1 MKTTE
6 PSTTQSEHTPH
17 PPLPDSALTRRQYTP
32 PIAVVAWL
40 RIARIFQKIDR
51 RTATTLR
58 DWNLSVSRFDVLNHA
73 GAQEGRP
80 QQDLARSLLVTKG
93 NITQLLDA
101 MEYDGLVERR
111 KCGRT
116 NLVYLTDEGRT
127 LRTQSLA
134 DHERRIIEE
143 FSVLTPEETET
154 LLTLLR
160 KLDRS
165 LPEP

>member
-1 MKTTE
+1 MDTTE
-6 PSTTQSEHTPH
+6 RTPPPAQH
-17 PPLPDSALTRRQYTP
+17 PADGQRSRRQYTP
-32 PIAVVAWL
+32 PVAVVAWL
-40 RIARIFQKIDR
+40 RLARIFQKVDR
-51 RTATTLR
+51 RTAATLR
-58 DWNLSVSRFDVLNHA
+58 DWNLSVSRFDILNHA

-101 MEYDGLVERR
+101 MEQDGLVERR

-116 NLVYLTDEGRT
+116 NLVFLTDAGRA
-127 LRTQSLA
+127 LRTQSLV
-134 DHERRIIEE
+134 DHEQRIVDE
-143 FSVLTPEETET
+143 FSALTPEETET

>member
-1 MKTTE
+1 MDTTE
-6 PSTTQSEHTPH
+6 RTTQ
-17 PPLPDSALTRRQYTP
+17 PPPTQHHADGSLSRRQYTP
-32 PIAVVAWL
+32 PVAVVAWL
-40 RIARIFQKIDR
+40 RLARIFQKVDR
-51 RTATTLR
+51 RTAATLR
-58 DWNLSVSRFDVLNHA
+58 DWNLSVSRFDILNHA

-101 MEYDGLVERR
+101 MEQDGLVERR

-116 NLVYLTDEGRT
+116 NLVFLTDAGRA
-127 LRTQSLA
+127 LRTQSLV
-134 DHERRIIEE
+134 DHEQRIVDE
-143 FSVLTPEETET
+143 FSALTPEETET

>member
-1 MKTTE
+1 MDTTE
-6 PSTTQSEHTPH
+6 RPTTSTDS
-17 PPLPDSALTRRQYTP
+17 PDDTSLTRRQYAP
-32 PIAVVAWL
+32 PVAVVAWL
-40 RIARIFQKIDR
+40 RLARIFQKVDR

-58 DWNLSVSRFDVLNHA
+58 AWNLSVSRFDVLNHA
-73 GAQEGRP
+73 GAHEGRP

-93 NITQLLDA
+93 NITQMLDA
-101 MEYDGLVERR
+101 MEQDGLVERR

-134 DHERRIIEE
+134 DHERRIVDE
-143 FSVLTPEETET
+143 FSVLTLEETET

-165 LPEP
+165 MPEP

>member
-1 MKTTE
+1 MSTTE
-6 PSTTQSEHTPH
+6 RPSIIPQSGADEGQP
-17 PPLPDSALTRRQYTP
+17 RRQYAP
-32 PIAVVAWL
+32 PTAVVAWL
-40 RIARIFQKIDR
+40 RLARIFQKIDR
-51 RTATTLR
+51 RTAGTLR

-80 QQDLARSLLVTKG
+80 QQDLANSLLVTKG

-101 MEYDGLVERR
+101 MEQDGLVERR

-116 NLVYLTDEGRT
+116 NLVYLTDEGRA
-127 LRTQSLA
+127 LRTQSLV
-134 DHERRIIEE
+134 DHERRIVEE
-143 FSVLTPEETET
+143 FSALTPEETET
-154 LLTLLR
+154 LLALLR

>member
-1 MKTTE
+1 MSTNERPAIDTTRSPGE
-6 PSTTQSEHTPH
+6 E
-17 PPLPDSALTRRQYTP
+17 AGRRQYAP
-32 PIAVVAWL
+32 PVPVVAWL
-40 RIARIFQKIDR
+40 RLARIFQKIDR
-51 RTATTLR
+51 RTADSLR
-58 DWNLSVSRFDVLNHA
+58 GWNLSVSRFDVLNHA

-101 MEYDGLVERR
+101 MERDGLVERR

-116 NLVYLTDEGRT
+116 NLVYLTDAGRA
-127 LRTQSLA
+127 LRTGSLV
-134 DHERRIIEE
+134 DHERRIVEE

-154 LLTLLR
+154 LLALLR

>member
-1 MKTTE
+1 MKT
-6 PSTTQSEHTPH
+6 SERSLIPDTD
-17 PPLPDSALTRRQYTP
+17 PPDDGQGRRQYAP

-40 RIARIFQKIDR
+40 RLARIFQKIDR
-51 RTATTLR
+51 RTAGTLR

-101 MEYDGLVERR
+101 MEQDGLVERR

-116 NLVYLTDEGRT
+116 NLVYLTDEGRA
-127 LRTQSLA
+127 LRTRSLA
-134 DHERRIIEE
+134 DHERRIVDE
-143 FSVLTPEETET
+143 FSVLTPEETDT
-154 LLTLLR
+154 LLALLR
-160 KLDRS
+160 KLDRA

>member
-1 MKTTE
+1 MSTNERPE
-6 PSTTQSEHTPH
+6 PSE
-17 PPLPDSALTRRQYTP
+17 SAPAADKGTSRRQYAP
-32 PIAVVAWL
+32 PTAVVAWL
-40 RIARIFQKIDR
+40 RLARIFTKIDR

-58 DWNLSVSRFDVLNHA
+58 EWNLSVSRFDILNHA
-73 GAQEGRP
+73 GAHEGQP
-80 QQDLARSLLVTKG
+80 QQQLAQSLLVTKG
-93 NITQLLDA
+93 NVTQMLDG
-101 MEYDGLVERR
+101 MEADGLVTRR

-116 NLVYLTDEGRT
+116 NLVYLTDEGRA
-127 LRTQSLA
+127 LRSRSLV
-134 DHERRIIEE
+134 DHERRIEEE

>member
-1 MKTTE
+1 MKTNERPLIPNTD
-6 PSTTQSEHTPH
+6 
-17 PPLPDSALTRRQYTP
+17 PPDDGQGRRQYAP

-40 RIARIFQKIDR
+40 RLARIFQKIDR
-51 RTATTLR
+51 RTAGTLR

-101 MEYDGLVERR
+101 MEQDGLVERR

-116 NLVYLTDEGRT
+116 NLVYLTDEGRA
-127 LRTQSLA
+127 LRTRSLA
-134 DHERRIIEE
+134 DHERRIVEE
-143 FSVLTPEETET
+143 FSVLTPEETDT
-154 LLTLLR
+154 LLALLR
-160 KLDRS
+160 KLDRA